1 MSLQAVILAGGPG
14 TRLRPL
20 TESIPKP
27 LVQVAGRPY
36 LEHQIDWLRRQ
47 GIVDV
52 LLLVSYLAE
61 QIEGHFGDGSGFGVS
76 IRYSR
81 EPQPAGTGGAVK
93 LALPLLD
100 GSFLVLNGD
109 SYLPIDYRPVAAHL
123 QNSGAEAVIV
133 AYDNAFGDTG
143 VRHNLELAD
152 GQLVTR
158 YDKSGMAPVTHVD
171 AGVIALRRR
180 ALALCEA
187 PVFSLEND
195 LFPRLIARRK
205 LLALPV
211 RQRFYDMGTPAGLAM
226 LETFL
231 KR

>member
-20 TESIPKP
+20 TESVPKP

-47 GIVDV
+47 GILDV

-61 QIEGHFGDGSGFGVS
+61 QIQNHFGDGRGFGVS

-81 EPQPAGTGGAVK
+81 EPQPAGTGGALK
-93 LALPLLD
+93 LALPLLED
-100 GSFLVLNGD
+100 SFLVFNGD
-109 SYLPIDYRPVAAHL
+109 SYLPIDYRPVAARL
-123 QNSGAEAVIV
+123 ESSGAEAVIV
-133 AYDNAFGDTG
+133 AYDNAFEDTG
-143 VRHNLELAD
+143 VRHNLELAA
-152 GQLVTR
+152 GELVTR
-158 YDKSGMAPVTHVD
+158 YDKSGRPPVTHVD
-171 AGVIALRRR
+171 AGVMAFRRR

-195 LFPRLIARRK
+195 LFPRLIARRE
-205 LLALPV
+205 LLAFPV

-226 LETFL
+226 LEAFL